1 MKAGIEKNIGHE
13 QVHDIEARYSE
24 TTRETVSTGWD
35 IINELTQGGLGG
47 GEASLFNQHPERPTH
62 NSLKPYGTT

>member
-1 MKAGIEKNIGHE
+1 M
-13 QVHDIEARYSE
+13 VPIEALSLCDLGGLGGVFDTFTIE
-24 TTRETVSTGWD
+24 ALG
-35 IINELTQGGLGG
+35 LGGLGG